1 MGVILYQVILGKCL
15 LVTLGRDL
23 SERALTSF
31 KKNLDVVV
39 NGIEAKT
46 EKTGLEM
53 AKLIN
58 GGISVLFTLKDTAM
72 LYVFINCLCL

>member
-1 MGVILYQVILGKCL
+1 MILYQVILGKCL
-15 LVTLGRDL
+15 LVTLERDL

-46 EKTGLEM
+46 ENRLRDGK
-53 AKLIN
+53 IN

>member
-1 MGVILYQVILGKCL
+1 MILYQVFLGKCL
-15 LVTLGRDL
+15 LVTLERDL